1 MPPLISLSN
10 AARNKETSMRKI
22 NLGPLQPI
30 AAFAAIALG
39 LVTLS
44 RFLLALWQF
53 DRIAAADGWSNLLF
67 QGLRVDI
74 ATLCWLFILPCLLAA
89 ILPVEGMVGK
99 IWRAVL
105 RVWLVAG
112 LWIMVYMELATPP
125 FIMEYD
131 LRPNR
136 LFVEYLI
143 YPKEV
148 FSMLW
153 QGYKIELFIGLVGSI
168 ATLWLGW
175 IFSGKVTEN
184 VRQIK
189 WQWRPVL
196 AIAVVL
202 LGVLGAR
209 SSLGHRPLNPAMVAF
224 SSDPLVNDL
233 VLNSSYSVFFAINN
247 MKSERSADK
256 FYGQMSQDKIIELV
270 KASSA
275 KHDFVQGS
283 LPTLNMNNATYQGKP
298 KNLVILLQESLGARF
313 VGGLGGLPLTPNLDK
328 LLEEGWNF
336 TQMYATGTRSVRGI
350 EAITTG
356 FPPSPSR
363 AVVKLSK
370 SQTGFFTIADLLK
383 KQGYHTQFIYGGEA
397 HFDNMKSFFLGNGF
411 EQIVDE
417 PQYQNPEFTGSWGVS
432 DEDLYNK
439 ADEEFT
445 RLNKEGKPFFSLVFT
460 SSNHSP
466 FEYPAGK
473 IEPYESE
480 FNTRNNT
487 VKYSDY
493 ALGTF
498 FDKAKQSD
506 YWENTIFI
514 VIADHDARVFGSQL
528 VPVDRFHIP
537 AVILGKGI
545 EPRKDDRL
553 ANNID
558 MPPTL
563 LSLIGIDATSP
574 MIGRDLT
581 KPLAREDE
589 RAMMQF
595 DKNYGYLTRDSL
607 VVFSPGEKVSSYHYN
622 FEDKSLTPKEVS
634 QEALDKAK
642 ANALFGS
649 MAYKY
654 NWYKSDY

>member
-1 MPPLISLSN
+1 
-10 AARNKETSMRKI
+10 
-22 NLGPLQPI
+22 
-30 AAFAAIALG
+30 
-39 LVTLS
+39 
-44 RFLLALWQF
+44 
-53 DRIAAADGWSNLLF
+53 
-67 QGLRVDI
+67 
-74 ATLCWLFILPCLLAA
+74 
-89 ILPVEGMVGK
+89 
-99 IWRAVL
+99 
-105 RVWLVAG
+105 
-112 LWIMVYMELATPP
+112 
-125 FIMEYD
+125 
-131 LRPNR
+131 
-136 LFVEYLI
+136 
-143 YPKEV
+143 
-148 FSMLW
+148 
-153 QGYKIELFIGLVGSI
+153 
-168 ATLWLGW
+168 
-175 IFSGKVTEN
+175 
-184 VRQIK
+184 
-189 WQWRPVL
+189 
-196 AIAVVL
+196 
-202 LGVLGAR
+202 
-209 SSLGHRPLNPAMVAF
+209 
-224 SSDPLVNDL
+224 
-233 VLNSSYSVFFAINN
+233 
-247 MKSERSADK
+247 
-256 FYGQMSQDKIIELV
+256 
-270 KASSA
+270 
-275 KHDFVQGS
+275 
-283 LPTLNMNNATYQGKP
+283 
-298 KNLVILLQESLGARF
+298 
-313 VGGLGGLPLTPNLDK
+313 
-328 LLEEGWNF
+328 
-336 TQMYATGTRSVRGI
+336 
-350 EAITTG
+350 
-356 FPPSPSR
+356 
-363 AVVKLSK
+363 
-370 SQTGFFTIADLLK
+370 
-383 KQGYHTQFIYGGEA
+383 
-397 HFDNMKSFFLGNGF
+397 MKSFFLGNGF